1 MHCQAG
7 IYYVLLIQ
15 CNTICW
21 FEYFHAIEISHV
33 FFPLFSSF
41 VYFFNFL
48 FAYFWFYIHYCQ
60 KKWIRDN
67 WLVQRPIYCVRYSNI
82 LLILIFRNIKFFF
95 YNVLTP
101 YLKSTVFFP
110 RMTLNLIDTVNLCPV
125 RFKVH
130 LFIIDK
136 IKIKNDCLLFFFV
149 RMPILALSTIFFIHS
164 GCNFIFNHN
173 YF

>member
-1 MHCQAG
+1 MIWIFPCYWN
-7 IYYVLLIQ
+7 ITCVFSLIFVFCLFFKLFVCVFLVLYSLL
-15 CNTICW
+15 
-21 FEYFHAIEISHV
+21 S
-33 FFPLFSSF
+33 
-41 VYFFNFL
+41 
-48 FAYFWFYIHYCQ
+48 

-164 GCNFIFNHN
+164 GCNFIFNHKL
-173 YF
+173 FLRLK